1 MNQYEAVI
9 KTIEKLGGV
18 ATLGQLNQKVFEITN
33 CKWGTKTPFAT
44 IRRIVQTRREIYKI
58 KPGLYGLKKYKNQNE
73 DKGIIEET
81 EKNKDNREMIEFNH
95 SYYQGLLLAIG
106 KLKDL
111 QTFVPNQDK
120 NNKFLDKELG
130 ELRTL
135 NEIPCFSY
143 SSIVRRSRTV
153 DVIWFNKR
161 EMPDS
166 FFEIEHSTDIQSSLL
181 KFNDLQDFHVNMLI
195 VADKK
200 RKNEYKQK
208 IEYSSFKD
216 INQRVK
222 FLAYDS
228 LVKQY
233 EFYLEKSNFEVTL

>member
-1 MNQYEAVI
+1 MQQHEAVI
-9 KTIEKLGGV
+9 KTMEELGGV
-18 ATLGQLNQKVFEITN
+18 ATLGQLNQKVFEITD

-44 IRRIVQTRREIYKI
+44 IRRIVQTRGEIYKI

-111 QTFVPNQDK
+111 QTFAPNQDK

-130 ELRTL
+130 WLRTL

-143 SSIVRRSRTV
+143 PGIVKRSRTI
-153 DVIWFNKR
+153 DVIWFNNR

-166 FFEIEHSTDIQSSLL
+166 FFEIEHSTDIQNSLL

-200 RKNEYKQK
+200 RGDEYKQK
-208 IEYSSFKD
+208 IKYSSFKD
-216 INQRVK
+216 INKRVK

-228 LVKQY
+228 LAKQY
-233 EFYLEKSNFEVTL
+233 EFYLEKINFEVTL

>member
-1 MNQYEAVI
+1 MKQHEAVI
-9 KTIEKLGGV
+9 KTIGKLGGV
-18 ATLGQLNQKVFEITN
+18 ATLGQLNQKVFEITD

-44 IRRIVQTRREIYKI
+44 IRRIVQTRDEIYKI
-58 KPGLYGLKKYKNQNE
+58 KPGLYGLKKYKDQNE
-73 DKGIIEET
+73 SKGIIKET
-81 EKNKDNREMIEFNH
+81 ERNKDSREMIEFNH

-120 NNKFLDKELG
+120 NNKFLDKKLE

-135 NEIPCFSY
+135 SKIPNFSY
-143 SSIVRRSRTV
+143 PSMIARSRTI

-181 KFNDLQDFHVNMLI
+181 KFNDLQDFHVSMLI

-200 RKNEYKQK
+200 RRIEYEQK
-208 IEYSSFKD
+208 IKYSSFKD
-216 INQRVK
+216 ISQRVK

-228 LVKQY
+228 LAKQY